1 MDSEFASNVLPTS
14 RWMPWERLRRPV
26 LCVAVLM
33 VMALILRI
41 VLMTS
46 FAPVPTPTSKDYLLS
61 LLVGLHLDLVAAFTL
76 TAPLALWCLLVPA
89 RWVAAR
95 WHRAVMLA
103 VSIFSWLIL
112 VFLHIAEWFFF
123 EEYRSRYNTVAIDYL
138 LYPTEVVTNIR
149 ESYPVPAIL
158 GACALGTAALVFLMQ
173 VLAPIG
179 AGAACSIWRRSRWAF
194 GWLAMSATLV
204 MSVSLAEVRFS
215 RERVINELANNS
227 FVAGITAAL
236 TRNLDYAAFYP
247 TMPREE
253 ALAICREMFADDGAS
268 FLSPESLQRHI
279 PGSLE
284 KPKLNVCLL
293 LEESLGS
300 EFWGSLGRE
309 KKTLTPHLDRLA
321 NDEGLLFTNLYADG
335 NRTIRG
341 MEGILASF
349 PPLPGDS
356 IVARDRSE
364 NVDTLARVMARDGY
378 RTLFLYGGRGLF
390 DHVRSFN
397 VGNGYERLIEQKD
410 FTNPSHTTAW
420 GVCNEDLYTRAIE
433 EMRTLHESGKPFL
446 VTTLSVSNHVPF
458 TYPKGR
464 IKEDPNAHRRDYAV
478 KYTDWALGQFFDAVK
493 KEPFWNDTIFVVVA
507 DHGARVYGSQTIPI
521 HSYEIPMLVLG
532 PAAVQKPQRVDDLA
546 CQLDIAPTILG
557 MIGRPYDSV
566 FFGHD
571 IINAPTRTHRALLHH
586 NRSIGIYRDEHLVIF
601 GLNKEFEYWLGNPR
615 AALPGDAKR
624 AYLQRVFEP
633 DTVFQKLAL
642 EATALY
648 QTADELYMNRH
659 YQVHDIRNESHPLTD
674 SQQIKTKNM
683 NGGTGG

>member
-1 MDSEFASNVLPTS
+1 MDSELTNNEPISS
-14 RWMPWERLRRPV
+14 RKIPWERLRRPV
-26 LCVAVLM
+26 FTAVALM

-41 VLMTS
+41 ALIAS
-46 FAPVPTPTSKDYLLS
+46 FAPEPTPSGKDYLLTM
-61 LLVGLHLDLVAAFTL
+61 LVGLHLDLVASITL
-76 TAPLALWCLLVPA
+76 TAPLALWCLLVSA
-89 RWVAAR
+89 RWMAAR
-95 WHRAVMLA
+95 WHRVLMLC
-103 VSIFSWLIL
+103 VSIFSWLLL
-112 VFLHIAEWFFF
+112 VFLHMAEWFFF

-158 GACALGTAALVFLMQ
+158 GACALGTATLVFLSQ
-173 VLAPIG
+173 RLAPIG
-179 AGAACSIWRRSRWAF
+179 AGAASSIWKRSKWAF
-194 GWLAMSATLV
+194 GWLALSTALV
-204 MSVSLAEVRFS
+204 MSVTLAEVRFS
-215 RERVINELANNS
+215 RERVVNELANNS

-236 TRNLDYAAFYP
+236 TRNLDYSAFYP

-253 ALAICREMFADDGAS
+253 ALAICRELLADDGAA

-300 EFWGSLGRE
+300 EFWGCLGRE
-309 KKTLTPHLDRLA
+309 KKTLTPHLDHLA
-321 NDEGLLFTNLYADG
+321 NEEGLLFTNMYADG

-410 FTNPSHTTAW
+410 FAAPSHTTAW

-433 EMRTLHESGKPFL
+433 EMRTLHETGKPFL

-493 KEPFWNDTIFVVVA
+493 KEPFWKDTIFVVVA

-546 CQLDIAPTILG
+546 CQLDVAPTILG

-571 IINAPTRTHRALLHH
+571 ILNAPTRTNRALLHH

-601 GLNKEFEYWLGNPR
+601 GLNKEIEYWIGNPR
-615 AALPGDAKR
+615 TSLPGTAKR
-624 AYLQRVFEP
+624 AALQRVFEP
-633 DTVFQKLAL
+633 DAIFQQLVR

-648 QTADELYMNRH
+648 QTADELYMNRK
-659 YQVHDIRNESHPLTD
+659 YRVQEPPSGKAPLTKAEI
-674 SQQIKTKNM
+674 STTK
-683 NGGTGG
+683 GGTGG

>member
-1 MDSEFASNVLPTS
+1 
-14 RWMPWERLRRPV
+14 
-26 LCVAVLM
+26 M

-41 VLMTS
+41 ALMAS
-46 FAPVPTPTSKDYLLS
+46 FAPEPTPTGRDYFLTM
-61 LLVGLHLDLVAAFTL
+61 LVGLHLDLVASFTL
-76 TAPLALWCLLVPA
+76 TTPLALWCLLVPA
-89 RWVAAR
+89 RWVTAR
-95 WHRAVMLA
+95 WHRVLMLS
-103 VSIFSWLIL
+103 VSIFSWLVL

-158 GACALGTAALVFLMQ
+158 GACALGTATLVFLMQ
-173 VLAPIG
+173 KLAPVG
-179 AGAACSIWRRSRWAF
+179 AGAATRFWNRSQWAF
-194 GWLAMSATLV
+194 GWLAMSTALV
-204 MSVSLAEVRFS
+204 LSVTLAEVRFS

-227 FVAGITAAL
+227 FVAGVTAAL

-253 ALAICREMFADDGAS
+253 ALAICRELLADDGAA
-268 FLSPESLQRHI
+268 FLSPESLQRRI
-279 PGSLE
+279 PGNTE
-284 KPKLNVCLL
+284 KPRLNVCLL

-321 NDEGLLFTNLYADG
+321 NEEGLLFTNLYADG

-364 NVDTLARVMARDGY
+364 NVDTLARVLGRDGY
-378 RTLFLYGGRGLF
+378 RTLFLYGGRGVF

-420 GVCNEDLYTRAIE
+420 GVCNEDLYTRAID
-433 EMRTLHESGKPFL
+433 EMRTLHEGGKPFL

-478 KYTDWALGQFFDAVK
+478 KYTDWALGRFFDAVK
-493 KEPFWNDTIFVVVA
+493 KEPFWKDTIFVIVA

-521 HSYEIPMLVLG
+521 HSYEIPMLMLG
-532 PAAVQKPQRVDDLA
+532 PAATQEPRRVDALA
-546 CQLDIAPTILG
+546 CQLDVAPTILG

-571 IINAPTRTHRALLHH
+571 IINAPARTHRALLHH

-601 GLNKEFEYWLGNPR
+601 GLNKEIEYWLGNPR
-615 AALPGDAKR
+615 AFLQGDAKH
-624 AYLQRVFEP
+624 AALQRAHEP
-633 DTVFQKLAL
+633 DSAFKQLVR

-648 QTADELYMNRH
+648 QTADELYMNRR
-659 YQVHDIRNESHPLTD
+659 YQVHPLPGKNIPLTD
-674 SQQIKTKNM
+674 TRKAASSTQ